1 MLLSHLQNKFVN
13 IITQKMS
20 TLQQIRIS
28 NKIWQINQRLAIK
41 TENLVLCFSQGSK
54 FASLFSYLATIEAM
68 SLSPS
73 HLPTSPARNQMSEA
87 PKKGGILFVLQLGMH
102 PQISPN
108 QTKLQQTP
116 TTQQQ
121 TPKKREKGKEKL
133 DVFVSRRKD
142 RNPEKSWPATN
153 E

>member
-87 PKKGGILFVLQLGMH
+87 PKKGRNTFCPSARNAPPNLAKSNKASTNPH
-102 PQISPN
+102 YATTNPQ
-108 QTKLQQTP
+108 K
-116 TTQQQ
+116 
-121 TPKKREKGKEKL
+121 KGKRERE
-133 DVFVSRRKD
+133 
-142 RNPEKSWPATN
+142 A
-153 E
+153 